1 MNSRVTCYQYKHQ
14 SNAIHPFNWSWTL
27 LTTPA
32 RSLWERS
39 NGKPPRHQ
47 THISSLHHRHIS
59 VMSPYRAWSQG
70 GLPGL
75 HHRHRGPDSVLQL
88 SVSGTVC
95 NATGCLPEAAGCHS
109 GRGHGDVGCSG
120 LCTTSARPSGMSRS
134 HQDIVKGSKTYFWSA
149 ESCLR
154 CFTQQ

>member
-1 MNSRVTCYQYKHQ
+1 MNSWVACYQYKHQ
-14 SNAIHPFNWSWTL
+14 PNAIHPFNWSWAL

-32 RSLWERS
+32 HSLWERS
-39 NGKPPRHQ
+39 HGNPPRRQ
-47 THISSLHHRHIS
+47 THISCLYSGHIS

-70 GLPGL
+70 SLPGL
-75 HHRHRGPDSVLQL
+75 HHRHRGLDSVLQR

-95 NATGCLPEAAGCHS
+95 HAAGCLPEAADCHS
-109 GRGHGDVGCSG
+109 GRGHREVEC
-120 LCTTSARPSGMSRS
+120 TSARPSGMSLA
-134 HQDIVKGSKTYFWSA
+134 HHGVLKGSKTYFWAA